1 MMTKKNSYTAL
12 LTALVY
18 TLFAV
23 ASLAQGVD
31 ELRLKQMLGFLASDE
46 MEGRKPGTPGDIATA
61 NYILEQFKKA
71 GLNVDPPFGLQSFDV
86 VIDAAPGDK
95 NHLVLNDRALV
106 YGQDFVTLSFSGSGS
121 EVKGGL
127 VFAGYGFEVKN
138 DTLDWND
145 WAQLDVKDNWVLLLR
160 GSHEQD
166 NPNSAFAPFT
176 SERDKVLLAKDKGA
190 AGVLFVNGPAF
201 QEKDGLMDMYFD
213 KSPADAGIPVF
224 HITRESAA
232 YLLSDEGYDLKTLE
246 SGIREKKQP
255 GSFQLTDRI
264 SGSTEV
270 ILIRTPTYNVSGWLQ
285 GSTASSVL
293 SHTIVGAHYDH
304 LGWGGPGSGSRKPD
318 TVAVHNGA
326 DDNASGVAGVIEL
339 AYLMAGQQRPERS
352 VLFMAFGA
360 EEMGLLGSR
369 YYVDHPVVAL
379 DHVQAMINFDMIGRL
394 RDDRSLLIGGT
405 GTAKESE
412 GILAGV
418 KEKHHFELSL
428 SPEGFGASDHAS
440 FYARNIPV
448 YFISTGAHEDY
459 HTPEDDLEHIDIQ
472 GMADVVRFSADLLTV
487 VTKKDQELS
496 FQESGPKS
504 RPRHGRGYKV
514 TLGIMPDF
522 AGTSTG
528 GLRVDAVRPEG
539 PAGMGGMKKGD
550 FITAID
556 GKQVGSIYDY
566 MARLKAL
573 EQGQSITVDVLREG
587 KKQVLIIQL

>member
-1 MMTKKNSYTAL
+1 
-12 LTALVY
+12 
-18 TLFAV
+18 
-23 ASLAQGVD
+23 
-31 ELRLKQMLGFLASDE
+31 
-46 MEGRKPGTPGDIATA
+46 
-61 NYILEQFKKA
+61 
-71 GLNVDPPFGLQSFDV
+71 
-86 VIDAAPGDK
+86 
-95 NHLVLNDRALV
+95 LV

-145 WAQLDVKDNWVLLLR
+145 WAQLDVKDKWVLLLR

-166 NPNSAFAPFT
+166 IPNSAFAPFT

-255 GSFQLTDRI
+255 GSFQLADRI

-285 GSTASSVL
+285 GSTSSSVL

-412 GILAGV
+412 GILAGLR
-418 KEKHHFELSL
+418 K
-428 SPEGFGASDHAS
+428 
-440 FYARNIPV
+440 
-448 YFISTGAHEDY
+448 STTLNY
-459 HTPEDDLEHIDIQ
+459 H
-472 GMADVVRFSADLLTV
+472 
-487 VTKKDQELS
+487 
-496 FQESGPKS
+496 
-504 RPRHGRGYKV
+504 
-514 TLGIMPDF
+514 
-522 AGTSTG
+522 
-528 GLRVDAVRPEG
+528 
-539 PAGMGGMKKGD
+539 
-550 FITAID
+550 
-556 GKQVGSIYDY
+556 
-566 MARLKAL
+566 
-573 EQGQSITVDVLREG
+573 
-587 KKQVLIIQL
+587 